1 MAELSILIP
10 CRNDAK
16 VLAKTVAAVN
26 AVVTHNAMNVETL
39 LIDDQSEDDTLAVA
53 QSLVEVF
60 PALHIRVLAR
70 KRLFCGFGA
79 VVRYG
84 LAYANGQF
92 CALVS
97 SDGQDPVE
105 LLPQFVN
112 KLRTGNQVV
121 QCSRYLRPEDEAGI
135 PSRFRLYQTVYRRCT
150 KALIGQDISDTTYG
164 FRAFD
169 RIFILSLGMSAQRF
183 NVCPEMTLKTLLCGG
198 KVEYLPGP
206 QRKPGQGGQSK
217 FQLPSEILGY
227 AYVLLRAALHRS
239 GIVRWF

>member
-10 CRNDAK
+10 CRNDSK
-16 VLAKTVAAVN
+16 VLTKTVAAVN

-39 LIDDQSEDDTLAVA
+39 LIDDESEDETLALA
-53 QSLVEVF
+53 QSLVEMF

-70 KRLFCGFGA
+70 KRLFRGFGA
-79 VVRYG
+79 VMRYG
-84 LAYANGQF
+84 LAYANGRF

-112 KLRTGNQVV
+112 KLRGDAQVV
-121 QCSRYLRPEDEAGI
+121 QCSRYLRPEDIAGVR
-135 PSRFRLYQTVYRRCT
+135 SQFRLYQAIYRRCT
-150 KALIGQDISDTTYG
+150 KALLGQDISDTTYG

-198 KVEYLPGP
+198 KVEYLPGT
-206 QRKPGQGGQSK
+206 QGELGQGGQSK

-227 AYVLLRAALHRS
+227 AYVLLRAALHR
-239 GIVRWF
+239 GGFVRWF